1 LDYKIIYQGGKLMVS
16 EKQLIANREN
26 AKLGGVKTK
35 AGKAIVKY
43 NAVKHGLTAKEVVV
57 RGEDPEGYTQL
68 LDNLYAEC
76 APHGEIE
83 TQLVCRIAFC
93 IWRLKRGARM
103 EADILAD
110 DWENRTPYFRSYL
123 VKWQNVSRY
132 ETTIERQMYR
142 AMQELERIQRARRG
156 ESIQPPL
163 KIEVDV
169 PSQS

>member
-1 LDYKIIYQGGKLMVS
+1 MVS

-26 AKLGGVKTK
+26 AKLGGVKTE

-43 NAVKHGLTAKEVVV
+43 NAIKHGLTAKEVVV

-68 LDNLYAEC
+68 LDNLNAEHV
-76 APHGEIE
+76 PQGEIE

-93 IWRLKRGARM
+93 IWRLKRSARM
-103 EADILAD
+103 ESDILAD
-110 DWENRTPYFRSYL
+110 DWKNSRPYFQSYL
-123 VKWQNVSRY
+123 KKWQDVSRY

-156 ESIQPPL
+156 EPVPPPL
-163 KIEVDV
+163 KVEVDL
-169 PSQS
+169 PSQN

>member
-1 LDYKIIYQGGKLMVS
+1 MVS

-26 AKLGGVKTK
+26 AKLGGVKTE

-43 NAVKHGLTAKEVVV
+43 NAIKHGLTAKEVVV
-57 RGEDPEGYTQL
+57 RSEDPEGYTQL
-68 LDNLYAEC
+68 LDNLNTEC
-76 APHGEIE
+76 APQGEIE

-93 IWRLKRGARM
+93 IWRLKRSARM

-110 DWENRTPYFRSYL
+110 DWQNRRPYCQSYL
-123 VKWQNVSRY
+123 IKWQNVSRY

-156 ESIQPPL
+156 EPIPAPVNI
-163 KIEVDV
+163 KVDL
-169 PSQS
+169 PSQT

>member
-1 LDYKIIYQGGKLMVS
+1 MVS
-16 EKQLIANREN
+16 EQQLIANREN
-26 AKLGGVKTK
+26 AKLGGVKTA

-57 RGEDPEGYTQL
+57 RSEDPEGYTQL
-68 LDNLYAEC
+68 LDNLNAEC
-76 APHGEIE
+76 APQGEIE

-103 EADILAD
+103 EADMLAD
-110 DWENRTPYFRSYL
+110 DWKYSRPYFTSYL
-123 VKWQNVSRY
+123 HSWPHLSRY

-142 AMQELERIQRARRG
+142 AMQELERKQRARRG
-156 ESIQPPL
+156 EPIPVPL